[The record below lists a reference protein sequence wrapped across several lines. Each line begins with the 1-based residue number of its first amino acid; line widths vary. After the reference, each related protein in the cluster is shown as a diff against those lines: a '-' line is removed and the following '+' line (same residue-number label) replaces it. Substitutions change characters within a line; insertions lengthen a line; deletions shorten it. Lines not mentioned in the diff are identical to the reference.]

1 MAGQKASAVTGPTPG
16 IVISLQPAAS
26 SRVAR
31 MTKRCRR
38 SRLSSSASRTCSSG
52 SITTARRAH
61 SPWRSSAQSPGAD
74 RGMPPDQ
81 VRGRLLSIS
90 RSLPSR
96 SARAVRSGR
105 SSWESSDFTCAG
117 RDPGSAGADPSAS
130 CKEYG
135 RQTAEA
141 HLGNGLRFGSTRSST
156 AWSGPPLAT
165 AGAPTARPTTPPT
178 SARHGATATS
188 VRPPGQCGRT
198 PGPFPSEPSRAPLA
212 HGPLSVP
219 ASRLRNRRQCGC
231 CSSPARRRSRHHGS
245 SRRLPRLRPT
255 PAPRKN
261 NRSWQPALPAEP
273 FLVSRAGASAG
284 RHLRSM
290 LAESMETHRTRRRR
304 AEAPLCP
311 TARDRRIALARM

>member
-165 AGAPTARPTTPPT
+165 AGAPTARPTTRRPQPGMEPR
-178 SARHGATATS
+178 RHQSGLQTNAA
-188 VRPPGQCGRT
+188 
-198 PGPFPSEPSRAPLA
+198 E
-212 HGPLSVP
+212 
-219 ASRLRNRRQCGC
+219 RQDH
-231 CSSPARRRSRHHGS
+231 SHQ
-245 SRRLPRLRPT
+245 SRRERPWLTGRFQFPPHGFGTVDNADAARLQQDVDPGIMDH
-255 PAPRKN
+255 
-261 NRSWQPALPAEP
+261 L
-273 FLVSRAGASAG
+273 GASLG
-284 RHLRSM
+284 
-290 LAESMETHRTRRRR
+290 
-304 AEAPLCP
+304 
-311 TARDRRIALARM
+311 